1 MIRRSFLKPASG
13 TAAVLSLAAAM
24 VAPLPARAD
33 KIKNPVAVF
42 SGLDKITGRI
52 ISFESSINETV
63 QFGALQLTARVC
75 YSRPPTE
82 SANTTAFVE
91 VDEIT
96 FNNEYRR
103 IFSGWM
109 FAASPGV
116 SSVEHAIYDLW
127 LTECKGGTEIIPEAK
142 EKEEIP
148 DYPQRNQVPV
158 KPALGGN
165 APARTDQPRK
175 PAGAP
180 QRIDVAPPQGV
191 PVAPVAP
198 ARRFFPTNPFGSGA
212 GGQGGFSP
220 DRGN

>member
-1 MIRRSFLKPASG
+1 MPSG
-13 TAAVLSLAAAM
+13 VALVLAAMLAGM
-24 VAPLPARAD
+24 QPAAAD

-42 SGLDKITGRI
+42 AGLDKITGRI
-52 ISFESSINETV
+52 ISFETAINETV

-82 SANTTAFVE
+82 AANTTSFVE

-109 FAASPGV
+109 FASSPGI

-148 DYPQRNQVPV
+148 DYPQRNQVQQ
-158 KPALGGN
+158 KPALGGST
-165 APARTDQPRK
+165 PARLDQARRP
-175 PAGAP
+175 GAAVGQP

-198 ARRFFPTNPFGSGA
+198 ARRFFPTNPFSG
-212 GGQGGFSP
+212 GGGGGAGGFSP
-220 DRGN
+220 DRSN

>member
-1 MIRRSFLKPASG
+1 MTPIRSPKLAMALAGGLVFAAGMGAVGPAQ
-13 TAAVLSLAAAM
+13 
-24 VAPLPARAD
+24 AD
-33 KIKNPVAVF
+33 KIKNPTAVF
-42 SGLDKITGRI
+42 AGLDKITGRI
-52 ISFESSINETV
+52 ISFETSINETV
-63 QFGALQLTARVC
+63 QFGALQLTTRVC

-82 SANTTAFVE
+82 TANTTAFVE

-109 FAASPGV
+109 FAASPGI

-148 DYPQRNQVPV
+148 DYPQRNQVQQR
-158 KPALGGN
+158 PALGGSTPVR
-165 APARTDQPRK
+165 ADQPRR
-175 PAGAP
+175 PAGEP
-180 QRIDVAPPQGV
+180 QRIDVEPQRGV
-191 PVAPVAP
+191 PVAPIAP
-198 ARRFFPTNPFGSGA
+198 ARRFFPTNPFG
-212 GGQGGFSP
+212 GGGGGVGGFSP